1 MVNKDEI
8 LLVIGGSDAGISAAL
23 KAKELKPN
31 LKVQVLLADE
41 FPNLSICGLPYAVS
55 GEVENWHSLAH
66 RSLKELE
73 DTGIE
78 FHMNTVVKKI
88 QSREHFVVARLND
101 DTIQK
106 YYYDKLVVA
115 TGAVPK
121 LDSLAGLNLKRIEQ
135 KNSRIHVLHTMDDY
149 FAIENELTSNSI
161 KNIAIVGAGYI
172 GIEMAEALQRRQ
184 LNVTIFQR
192 GSEVLSTVDLDL
204 GKIIH
209 KKLVSNGIK
218 VLTDLTVSEIKE
230 NKTTVDIIGT
240 DMREN
245 NNVFSFDLALIVIGV
260 KPNTDILVEAGAK
273 TGVNGAIKV
282 DNYMQTTLPDIWA
295 AGDLVETKHL
305 LLDWTYLPLGTTSH
319 KQGRIAGFNVAGVPR
334 SYKGSIGTQVL
345 KVYDLVVARTG
356 LLEKEAMNVG
366 FTPLT
371 VTTDVDDHK
380 AYFPGSNR
388 IKIKLTGDENTGKL
402 LGAQLVGKYGS
413 EVAKRNDIFATAIYN
428 DMTVSN
434 INDLDL
440 SYSPPVGSPW
450 DAIQLAAQNWEKN
463 AFKK

>member
-149 FAIENELTSNSI
+149 FAIESELTSNSI

-192 GSEVLSTVDLDL
+192 GSEVLSTVDPDL

-240 DMREN
+240 DMREI
-245 NNVFSFDLALIVIGV
+245 NNVFSFD
-260 KPNTDILVEAGAK
+260 
-273 TGVNGAIKV
+273 
-282 DNYMQTTLPDIWA
+282 W
-295 AGDLVETKHL
+295 
-305 LLDWTYLPLGTTSH
+305 S
-319 KQGRIAGFNVAGVPR
+319 
-334 SYKGSIGTQVL
+334 
-345 KVYDLVVARTG
+345 
-356 LLEKEAMNVG
+356 
-366 FTPLT
+366 
-371 VTTDVDDHK
+371 
-380 AYFPGSNR
+380 
-388 IKIKLTGDENTGKL
+388 
-402 LGAQLVGKYGS
+402 
-413 EVAKRNDIFATAIYN
+413 
-428 DMTVSN
+428 
-434 INDLDL
+434 
-440 SYSPPVGSPW
+440 
-450 DAIQLAAQNWEKN
+450 
-463 AFKK
+463 